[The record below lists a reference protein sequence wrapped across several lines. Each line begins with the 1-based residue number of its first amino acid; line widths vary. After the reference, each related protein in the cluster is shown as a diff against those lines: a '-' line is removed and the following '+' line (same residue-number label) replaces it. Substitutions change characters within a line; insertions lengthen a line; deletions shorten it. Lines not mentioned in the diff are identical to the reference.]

1 MPRELWHLPRSTTGI
16 LENFKQILNL
26 VLVQK
31 KRTWANFQFFYLN
44 RLAVMYESN
53 AWNGHEKI
61 SFYSELYLHFQTS
74 AIIILQIWQQLH
86 QNYFKIFWNSVSME
100 LPAQTWSS
108 SGPESSQKFVVIAIS
123 LSCIIIISNAFFV
136 NYKQAYYYF

>member
-1 MPRELWHLPRSTTGI
+1 
-16 LENFKQILNL
+16 
-26 VLVQK
+26 
-31 KRTWANFQFFYLN
+31 
-44 RLAVMYESN
+44 
-53 AWNGHEKI
+53 
-61 SFYSELYLHFQTS
+61 
-74 AIIILQIWQQLH
+74 
-86 QNYFKIFWNSVSME
+86 ME